1 MTHITRLPRAAGLN
15 DLAHQIENDLGELT
29 REHRPAHQNPQD
41 LGREFHTTSAPTPL
55 PMPDYVEHRE
65 EVSEVGKLSAQAVAA
80 EYESAAVDIEKLA
93 QGLIEMAAK
102 CNEDTEMVIKHNKMV
117 RAKIEE
123 QVTACMAAAQ
133 LYRDEAKMAFD
144 KIQTQSLLIDDARR
158 TLQAMRER
166 IQSGQPKVEVAD
178 AHKG

>member
-1 MTHITRLPRAAGLN
+1 MIMTHITRLPRAAGFN
-15 DLAHQIENDLGELT
+15 DLADQIENDIGEIA
-29 REHRPAHQNPQD
+29 RER
-41 LGREFHTTSAPTPL
+41 RSSPL

-65 EVSEVGKLSAQAVAA
+65 EVSEVGRLSAQAVAA

-102 CNEDTEMVIKHNKMV
+102 CTEDTEMVIKHNEMV

-133 LYRDEAKMAFD
+133 LYRDEAKAAFD
-144 KIQTQSLLIDDARR
+144 KIQTQSLLVDDARR
-158 TLQAMRER
+158 TLQAMVER
-166 IQSGQPKVEVAD
+166 IRSGQPREGLNEKSSA
-178 AHKG
+178 G